1 MSYRGLAGKIIS
13 KDHSPIMKLLVVS
26 ICKDEAET
34 IGQVLDRI
42 PKKITGI
49 DRIEKWV
56 IDDGSVDDTAQIA
69 RSHGAHVITDGMQK
83 RLAARFRQVTELA
96 LANGADVMVNIDG
109 DLQFMP
115 EEIPQLIQPI
125 LDNQA
130 DFVAA
135 DRFTD
140 PESGRARRPK
150 NMPLAKYWSNKLGAR
165 ITGTLSKERFA
176 DVTCGFR
183 AYNRD
188 ALYALNLHG
197 AYTYTQESFQV
208 LAMKQLRITAVPT
221 TIKYYPGRKS
231 RVVKNFSQFLFGSAI
246 NILRAYR
253 DYAPLRFFGGLG
265 GFFFL
270 IGLACL
276 AFTGGHWLLTGE
288 ITPYKFLG
296 FAGIYLVTMAFIVW
310 TVGIMADMLDRL
322 LGNQEKIIERLKRLE
337 YEEKNKQ

>member
-1 MSYRGLAGKIIS
+1 
-13 KDHSPIMKLLVVS
+13 MKLLVVS

-42 PKKITGI
+42 PKKIDGVTA
-49 DRIEKWV
+49 IEKWV
-56 IDDGSVDDTAQIA
+56 IDDGSNDDTVAVA
-69 RSHGAHVITDGMQK
+69 KKHGAQVLSDGVQK
-83 RLAARFRQVTELA
+83 RLALRFREATELA
-96 LANGADVMVNIDG
+96 LKRSADIMVNIDG

-115 EEIPQLIQPI
+115 EEIPILVKPI
-125 LDNQA
+125 VNNKA

-140 PESGRARRPK
+140 PKTGQSRRPE
-150 NMPLAKYWSNKLGAR
+150 NMPLAKYWSNKLGTR
-165 ITGTLSKERFA
+165 ITGTLSNQRFA

-183 AYNRD
+183 AYNRA

-208 LAMKQLRITAVPT
+208 LAMKRLRIVAVPT

-231 RVVKNFSQFLFGSAI
+231 RVVRNFWQFLFGSAI

-253 DYAPLRFFGGLG
+253 DYAPLRFFGVLG
-265 GFFFL
+265 GFFFVIGFVCLVFSL
-270 IGLACL
+270 I
-276 AFTGGHWLLTGE
+276 HWFASGQ
-288 ITPYKFLG
+288 ISPYKAVG
-296 FAGIYLVTMAFIVW
+296 FAGIYFVTMAAIVW
-310 TVGIMADMLDRL
+310 TVGIMADMLDRM

-337 YEEKNKQ
+337 YEDDDSKKGE

>member
-1 MSYRGLAGKIIS
+1 MS
-13 KDHSPIMKLLVVS
+13 MKLLVVS

-34 IGQVLDRI
+34 ISQVLDRI
-42 PKKITGI
+42 PKKIAGI
-49 DRIEKWV
+49 DHIEKWV
-56 IDDGSVDDTAQIA
+56 IDDGSTDGTAA
-69 RSHGAHVITDGMQK
+69 VAKKSGAHVLSDGAQK
-83 RLAARFRQVTELA
+83 RLAYRFREATELA
-96 LANGADVMVNIDG
+96 LKRGADIMVNIDG

-115 EEIPQLIQPI
+115 EEIPELVKPI
-125 LDNQA
+125 IDNKA

-140 PESGRARRPK
+140 PGSGRTRRPK
-150 NMPLAKYWSNKLGAR
+150 NMPAAKYHSNKLGAR
-165 ITGTLSKERFA
+165 ITGKLSQHRFT

-208 LAMKQLRITAVPT
+208 LAMKKMRIVSIPT

-231 RVVKNFSQFLFGSAI
+231 RVVRNFWQFLFGSAI

-253 DYAPLRFFGGLG
+253 DYAPLRFFGILG
-265 GFFFL
+265 GLFFAVGLVCL
-270 IGLACL
+270 IFIGV
-276 AFTGGHWLLTGE
+276 HWLATSQL
-288 ITPYKFLG
+288 TPYKFLA
-296 FAGIYLVTMAFIVW
+296 FAGIYFVTMAAIVW

-322 LGNQEKIIERLKRLE
+322 LGNQEKIIERLKRTE
-337 YEEKNKQ
+337 YGDDPKDTETR